1 MLLLFLSFEIRG
13 NKMLK
18 TTSTLIF
25 LLSKNGGGEGLSS
38 ATLQSV
44 TFRYR
49 FYTVCMSLIRLDKM
63 SIKLNGKC

>member
-18 TTSTLIF
+18 TTSTCW
-25 LLSKNGGGEGLSS
+25 LSKNGGGEGLSS
-38 ATLQSV
+38 APLQSV

-63 SIKLNGKC
+63 SIKLNGKR